1 MVELLTAT
9 RLLDITI
16 VAKRIHNRYS
26 TGIKMSPSSLP
37 KLKIYYEMS
46 NIREALLVTTMIKV

>member
-26 TGIKMSPSSLP
+26 TGIKMFPSSLP